1 MKREVNIKVEYD
13 EKGFIDGIE
22 IDYFD
27 PNHPDTTNGN
37 IMRILTVAQMAMLK
51 YLSTDKKT
59 AIGLHEYHMDKAYD
73 IELNT
78 RVNGLHKHDL
88 LGECEECDGTRAVVK
103 NLGALG
109 VQILACPTCMPK
121 KEKGKRNEKN

>member
-1 MKREVNIKVEYD
+1 MKREVNIKVDYD

-59 AIGLHEYHMDKAYD
+59 ARELNEYNLDKAYD
-73 IELNT
+73 VEVET
-78 RVNGLHKHDL
+78 RVNGLHKHDFF
-88 LGECEECDGTRAVVK
+88 GECEECDGTRAVVK

-109 VQILACPTCMPK
+109 VQILSCPVCMK
-121 KEKGKRNEKN
+121 KEEKGKRNEKN